1 MCSRRAPGY
10 STDVTR
16 QIKPYY
22 LLSNKPVWRSNK
34 NLLDATEKNAE
45 MKAKLFCRQ
54 IRIICAVVSSNTTA
68 QIASCYKT
76 TTRKT
81 QRIMSRTE
89 RRGGDICSHYLNSF
103 VGVNSIETLLLICIN
118 THLPDTQKHVEQPVI
133 HVFVLRFSEKQEFYP
148 LLQHAALS
156 TPKMEIA
163 EFRQVAYKSYR

>member
-1 MCSRRAPGY
+1 M
-10 STDVTR
+10 V
-16 QIKPYY
+16 YY

-45 MKAKLFCRQ
+45 MKAKLFCWQ
-54 IRIICAVVSSNTTA
+54 KRIIWAVVSSNTTA

-103 VGVNSIETLLLICIN
+103 VGVNCPDRDIAAHLHQHTLTRHPETRRAAS
-118 THLPDTQKHVEQPVI
+118 DTCLCLARLWKAG
-133 HVFVLRFSEKQEFYP
+133 VLSSP
-148 LLQHAALS
+148 LERSTALS

-163 EFRQVAYKSYR
+163 EFRQVAYKSYRWCSV

>member
-22 LLSNKPVWRSNK
+22 LLSKKPVWRSNK

-45 MKAKLFCRQ
+45 MKAKLFCWQ

-103 VGVNSIETLLLICIN
+103 VGVNSIETSTHQHTLTRHPETRRAASDTCLCLALLW
-118 THLPDTQKHVEQPVI
+118 
-133 HVFVLRFSEKQEFYP
+133 KQEFYP
-148 LLQHAALS
+148 LLWSEARSAVHAKNGNRGIS
-156 TPKMEIA
+156 SG
-163 EFRQVAYKSYR
+163 RV